1 MHYLTI
7 EQRESIQYALTA
19 RADILRDQAGHAI
32 GQRPSH
38 REETDDDAVID
49 LEASLEVDSL
59 QRSALELRAVEK
71 ALQRLHTLEYG
82 ECADCGGDIPFVR
95 LRANPMSMR
104 CTACQAA
111 YERTH
116 ATPDRHTL

>member
-7 EQRESIQYALTA
+7 EQRESIQAALTA
-19 RADILRDQAGHAI
+19 RADSLRDEAAHAI
-32 GQRPSH
+32 GQRPDH

-49 LEASLEVDSL
+49 LQSSLEADGL
-59 QRSALELRAVEK
+59 QRSALDLRAVEK
-71 ALQRLHTLEYG
+71 ALQRLHTLDYG

-95 LRANPMSMR
+95 LQANPMSTR
-104 CTACQAA
+104 CAKCQTE

-116 ATPDRHTL
+116 AGPGRHSL